1 MLEAQDNMVI
11 DLRRMI
17 KMIRKHIGMPSSHG
31 SQNTRKGEPEE
42 REGTRDGDDS
52 VNFLFR

>member
-1 MLEAQDNMVI
+1 MLEAQDNMVT

-31 SQNTRKGEPEE
+31 SQNTSKGEPEE